1 MKVDLGVFVSGSDAD
16 VQEMDDVEDVGVS
29 WVVENEES

>member
-1 MKVDLGVFVSGSDAD
+1 MKVDFFVSGSDAD
-16 VQEMDDVEDVGVS
+16 VQEMDDVEEVGVS